1 MIELYDTTQYR
12 DTILIAAE
20 SVLRHFGIRPKD
32 VDVSVELVSE
42 EEIRTLNREERGI
55 DAVTDVLSFPGVE
68 VRLPFRKEDYPF
80 DTDPE
85 TGAVLLGE
93 VYICL
98 ARALEQSE
106 AYNHS
111 VYREIGFLTAHAML
125 HLLGF
130 DHESEEERE
139 EMERLQDEILNAAG
153 ITRDITAEPKRE
165 ELSFRA
171 GYVALLGRPNAGKST
186 LINALVGE
194 KVAIVSWKPQTTRN
208 KIIGIVNEEDAQIV
222 FVDTPGLH
230 APKNKLG
237 KFMMRSVTAALE
249 EVDAVVY
256 VIDAEKGMTQEDVAN
271 LERYLDAKDNVV
283 AVVNK
288 VDHVTREKVGEI
300 LVTLSRYSRLK
311 AVVPT
316 SALRGK
322 NIGPLIAEVKK
333 LLPVGEK
340 IYDDDLYTDRNMRF
354 MAAEIIR
361 EKALRLLDQE
371 IPYGI
376 GVAINRYELGDNGVL
391 QIDADL
397 ICQKA
402 GHKPIVLGKQG
413 AMIKKISTYAR
424 QDLEEMTGEK
434 VYLTLWV
441 RVKEDWRDD
450 DRILNELGYTKQD
463 Y

>member
-1 MIELYDTTQYR
+1 M
-12 DTILIAAE
+12 
-20 SVLRHFGIRPKD
+20 
-32 VDVSVELVSE
+32 
-42 EEIRTLNREERGI
+42 
-55 DAVTDVLSFPGVE
+55 
-68 VRLPFRKEDYPF
+68 
-80 DTDPE
+80 
-85 TGAVLLGE
+85 
-93 VYICL
+93 
-98 ARALEQSE
+98 
-106 AYNHS
+106 
-111 VYREIGFLTAHAML
+111 
-125 HLLGF
+125 
-130 DHESEEERE
+130 
-139 EMERLQDEILNAAG
+139 
-153 ITRDITAEPKRE
+153 
-165 ELSFRA
+165 
-171 GYVALLGRPNAGKST
+171 ALLGRPNAGKST

-413 AMIKKISTYAR
+413 AMLKKISTYAR